1 MSRYD
6 KYEPKNG
13 GYRAPLAVDFDPNNL
28 ERIFGVGHDANGRV
42 VIGAGATGVTGVL
55 VLTMARKAGKIIDV
69 MTSGDVIEFGPTE
82 GEPGVDFGR
91 PGTVYYSDANGNI
104 GAGTDEVQTITATSG
119 ASPITVA
126 FDGAGPTAATA
137 GNASTLTAAQVE
149 ALLVSL
155 PNINE
160 DDVSVG
166 GPVGGPWPVTFGGD
180 LEGKNVATISGTNI
194 SVATGTAGG
203 ATTGL
208 TRVGHTVSAQRL
220 VVRVEH

>member
-6 KYEPKNG
+6 KYDPKNG
-13 GYRAPLAVDFDPNNL
+13 GYRAPLAADFDKDDL
-28 ERIFGVGHDANGRV
+28 ERLLGVGHDADGRV
-42 VIGAGATGVTGVL
+42 VVGAGQTGITGVL
-55 VLTMARKAGKIIDV
+55 VLTKARKAGEIIDV
-69 MTSGDVIEFGPTE
+69 MTSGDVVEFGPTE

-119 ASPITVA
+119 ASPINVS
-126 FDGAGPTAATA
+126 FDGAGPSANSA
-137 GNASTLTAAQVE
+137 GNASVTTAEQVQ
-149 ALLVSL
+149 ALLESL

-160 DDVSVG
+160 GDVSVG
-166 GPVGGPWPVTFGGD
+166 GPAGGPWPVTFGGD
-180 LEGKNVATISGTNI
+180 LEGKNVAQISGTNI
-194 SVATGTAGG
+194 TVATGTAGG

-208 TRVGHTVSAQRL
+208 VRVGHTVRGQRL